1 MSETSPEH
9 SATEQAVTVLMAV
22 VPCGC
27 DTARQILSDTAR
39 AAGAA
44 LLETAEAVLA
54 LGGCRALPAALGTAL
69 QAAMDGARSAAAVPP
84 ATETSTRLL
93 PDPQAIGRLLKRHRG
108 LRRRALA
115 APHDP
120 AVRKELDDTTY
131 TLCILMGQRNATTAL
146 RSAELLVG
154 AEWPGTTVRRRVRDA
169 RTERHGW

>member
-9 SATEQAVTVLMAV
+9 AATEQAVTVLMAV

-27 DTARQILSDTAR
+27 DTARQILADTAR

-54 LGGCRALPAALGTAL
+54 LGGCRALPAALGAAL
-69 QAAMDGARSAAAVPP
+69 QAAMDGARSAVAPL
-84 ATETSTRLL
+84 ATETYTRLL
-93 PDPQAIGRLLKRHRG
+93 PDPQAIGELLKRYRG

-131 TLCILMGQRNATTAL
+131 TLCILMGQRNASTAL

-154 AEWPGTTVRRRVRDA
+154 AEWLGTTVRRRVRDA
-169 RTERHGW
+169 TTERHGW